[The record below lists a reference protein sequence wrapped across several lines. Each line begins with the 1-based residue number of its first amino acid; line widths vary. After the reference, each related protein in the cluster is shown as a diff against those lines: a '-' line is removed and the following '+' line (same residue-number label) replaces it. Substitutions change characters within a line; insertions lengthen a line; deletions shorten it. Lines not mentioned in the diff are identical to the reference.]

1 MLRKSVN
8 FNRCLEVLYIQIR
21 KMVSND
27 YDHVYALWMSSTGMG
42 LNNIDDSKD
51 GIIRFLDR
59 NPNTCFVAEEN
70 EKIIGVILSGNDGR
84 RGYIYHAAVSETF
97 RKQEIGTKLV
107 NAALE
112 ALAKENIHKVALV
125 VFEKNENGNI
135 FWEKQGF
142 TAREDLIYR
151 NKALTEMIRIDI

>member
-1 MLRKSVN
+1 M
-8 FNRCLEVLYIQIR
+8 QIR
-21 KMVSND
+21 TMVSSD
-27 YDHVYALWMSSTGMG
+27 YDRVYALWTSCTGMG

-59 NPNTCFVAEEN
+59 NPNTCFVAEVN
-70 EKIIGVILSGNDGR
+70 EKIIGVILAGNDGR
-84 RGYIYHAAVSETF
+84 RGYIYHAAVAESY

-125 VFEKNENGNI
+125 VFEKNENGNV

-142 TAREDLIYR
+142 IAREDLIYR
-151 NKALTEMIRIDI
+151 NKTLTEMIRMDI